1 MSSRTDVRYQ
11 LIHLEEVDST
21 QRFALDNLG
30 LFSNNTL
37 ITCTSQK
44 AGYGRQQ
51 SKWLDSS
58 KNLAFTFVF
67 NHQTTPAESHRVAL
81 YLAKALNQTLRDYGL
96 DTRIK
101 WPNDIYL
108 LKKIAGILI
117 DYRDGKF
124 IVGIGVNLA
133 EDFEQFEKTG
143 IEVEKTQLARIIAT
157 NILDTLSEDYSK
169 VLEYCNDNSYLY
181 DREVEVKG
189 LGTIVVKHLDESG
202 NLHYIKDGSQHQIN
216 MTVFSLKK

>member
-1 MSSRTDVRYQ
+1 MSSRTDVCYQ

-21 QRFALDNLG
+21 QRFALENLG
-30 LFSNNTL
+30 LFSKNTL

-81 YLAKALNQTLRDYGL
+81 YLAKALNQTLQDYGL
-96 DTRIK
+96 ETLIK

-108 LKKIAGILI
+108 QKKIAGILI

-133 EDFEQFEKTG
+133 EDFEQYEKTG

-157 NILDTLSEDYSK
+157 KILDTLSEDYSK

-189 LGTIVVKHLDESG
+189 LGLIVVKHLDESG
-202 NLHYIKDGSQHQIN
+202 NLHYLKDGLEHAIN